1 MPLSAQ
7 FTYIVGCL
15 GPVVTISDVETGNLV
30 KLTLEELRVF
40 VGASPKNV
48 LNTVVALHITPGL
61 VLSNYLDAI
70 LDCLLVV
77 TESKEHG
84 ANVGVLDIGQL
95 GAIFFLL
102 G

>member
-7 FTYIVGCL
+7 FTYVEGCL

-40 VGASPKNV
+40 VRTAPENV
-48 LNTVVALHITPGL
+48 LNTIVALHITPGL
-61 VLSNYLDAI
+61 VLSDHLDAL

-77 TESKEHG
+77 AESKEHG
-84 ANVGVLDIGQL
+84 ADVGV
-95 GAIFFLL
+95 
-102 G
+102 